1 MKSPSAN
8 LNQFNLNIPFL
19 AILFYESN
27 ISSFFMYYTVVLES
41 FFIGKIGFEINLSSN
56 DYYTGNKILILMQNI
71 EL

>member
-1 MKSPSAN
+1 MKV
-8 LNQFNLNIPFL
+8 IYH
-19 AILFYESN
+19 LFSCITPLFWN
-27 ISSFFMYYTVVLES
+27 H

>member
-1 MKSPSAN
+1 
-8 LNQFNLNIPFL
+8 
-19 AILFYESN
+19 
-27 ISSFFMYYTVVLES
+27 MYYTVVLES